1 MKRTIELD
9 AGARDALTASG
20 IATMRQRARVIQLLD
35 AAERVGIAP
44 LRAGRLHA
52 FAYLADVLSPVW
64 HLPAFEGKI
73 LKIEG
78 GPHYPELQREID
90 RLVVMGIIKVS
101 EISYIPRPDEG
112 ARIDG
117 LYSLNLDSPK
127 LPGIL
132 SALGARE
139 LVDALDPLDAEVH
152 AFLVDLAGALA
163 SVPDDEIDT
172 AATVDA
178 TYADERIHVSNVI
191 DFGKWTTDI
200 HVDNIS
206 LRTVDRFR
214 KFLPEG
220 AMLTSG
226 EKLYLYASFLGR
238 RIHAG

>member
-1 MKRTIELD
+1 MKPLLEVD
-9 AGARDALTASG
+9 AGAKESLAASAVE
-20 IATMRQRARVIQLLD
+20 IMRQRARVIQLLD
-35 AAERVGIAP
+35 AAERVGITP

-78 GPHYPELQREID
+78 GPHYPDLQREID
-90 RLVVMGIIKVS
+90 RLVVMGLIKVA

-127 LPGIL
+127 LPDIL

-139 LVDALDPLDAEVH
+139 VGEALDPLDYEVH
-152 AFLVDLAGALA
+152 SFLVDLAGALA
-163 SVPDDEIDT
+163 SVPNDEIDV

-178 TYADERIHVSNVI
+178 TYSDERFHVSSVI
-191 DFGKWTTDI
+191 DFGKWSTDI

-214 KFLPEG
+214 KFLPQ
-220 AMLTSG
+220 AALLTSG

-238 RIHAG
+238 RIHAR

>member
-1 MKRTIELD
+1 MKRTIEVD
-9 AGARDALTASG
+9 AGAKDALAASG
-20 IATMRQRARVIQLLD
+20 VETMRQRSRVIQLLD

-78 GPHYPELQREID
+78 GPHYPDLQREID
-90 RLVVMGIIKVS
+90 RLVVMGIIKVA
-101 EISYIPRPDEG
+101 EISYIPRPEEG

-127 LPGIL
+127 LSGIL

-139 LVDALDPLDAEVH
+139 LPDALDPLDCEVH

-172 AATVDA
+172 AATMDA
-178 TYADERIHVSNVI
+178 TYSDERFHISNVI
-191 DFGKWTTDI
+191 DFGKWSTDI

-214 KFLPEG
+214 KFLPQG

-238 RIHAG
+238 RIHAR